1 MATEYKDRV
10 SVRKEISDVM
20 NRLLKCLAT
29 FATITNAE
37 KRRSGKRLCTSMRE
51 KLKRPRKRKGL
62 GRLITALWTAL
73 FFNEVNRGAW
83 A

>member
-51 KLKRPRKRKGL
+51 KLKRPRKRTRL
-62 GRLITALWTAL
+62 GGFIFLTAISL
-73 FFNEVNRGAW
+73 FISLNWR
-83 A
+83 